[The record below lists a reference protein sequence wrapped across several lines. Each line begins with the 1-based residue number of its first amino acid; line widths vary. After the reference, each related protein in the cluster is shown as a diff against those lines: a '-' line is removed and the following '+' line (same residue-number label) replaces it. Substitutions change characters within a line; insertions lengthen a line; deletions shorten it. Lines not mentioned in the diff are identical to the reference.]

1 MAKKGIFGILG
12 IFLVIILAFS
22 VIIIIPILSISNNF
36 SSYKLIEAHP
46 TYNYEPSTPSSVE
59 HLIVSADVGNVEIKY
74 VDPPVDYH
82 ALVEVH
88 IEMSGANL
96 VEKSCEDYFKIL
108 WNTSASTAN
117 FTFELIS
124 EDWYNP
130 ALWITQEVSIVVT
143 LRKDIVFDLSMRS
156 NDGNLILTVPYG
168 KFYRN
173 SI

>member
-1 MAKKGIFGILG
+1 M
-12 IFLVIILAFS
+12 
-22 VIIIIPILSISNNF
+22 PLSTW
-36 SSYKLIEAHP
+36 H
-46 TYNYEPSTPSSVE
+46 
-59 HLIVSADVGNVEIKY
+59 
-74 VDPPVDYH
+74 
-82 ALVEVH
+82 
-88 IEMSGANL
+88 
-96 VEKSCEDYFKIL
+96 YFKIL

-168 KFYRN
+168 IVYTLKSNRFR
-173 SI
+173 